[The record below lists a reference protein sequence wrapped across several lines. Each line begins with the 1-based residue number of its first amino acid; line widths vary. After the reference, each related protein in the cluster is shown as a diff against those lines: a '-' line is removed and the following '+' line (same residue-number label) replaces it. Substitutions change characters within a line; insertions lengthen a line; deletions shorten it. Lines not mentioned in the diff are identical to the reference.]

1 MYKLRRSSTVIVPL
15 ILGFFASIIVTT
27 PMLWA
32 QGAYTPIVMWGSQG
46 EGNGQF
52 SGLNDII
59 STGQY
64 IYVPDYENHR
74 IQMFAAKGIDS
85 SDNVYVTDA
94 ELLNIQKFDSD
105 DQFLTKWG
113 SEGEGD
119 GQFTWLESVDID
131 SADNVYVADMKN
143 HRIQKFTSDGNFIM
157 TWGSKGEGDGQLKNP
172 AGVAL
177 DSSDRV
183 YVTDQDN
190 GRIQVFIGNGTFIE
204 KWGTTGEDK
213 GQFLEPEG
221 IDVDNSG
228 HVYVADTGN
237 NRVQVFVADTD
248 SSSTPTVTSTA
259 HTTKT

>member
-1 MYKLRRSSTVIVPL
+1 
-15 ILGFFASIIVTT
+15 
-27 PMLWA
+27 
-32 QGAYTPIVMWGSQG
+32 MWGSQG

-119 GQFTWLESVDID
+119 GQ
-131 SADNVYVADMKN
+131 
-143 HRIQKFTSDGNFIM
+143 
-157 TWGSKGEGDGQLKNP
+157 LKNP

-204 KWGTTGEDK
+204 KWGTTDEDK